1 MLADISVLMRSYIV
15 CGKTDIR
22 KSIWKERLMDIVPI
36 YNSEWMLKLNLSD
49 LADLPAKPCAVY
61 SRAA

>member
-1 MLADISVLMRSYIV
+1 
-15 CGKTDIR
+15 
-22 KSIWKERLMDIVPI
+22 MDIVPI
-36 YNSEWMLKLNLSD
+36 YNSEWMPKLNLGD